1 MVKLSTNSYIDALN
15 DVLKSRFPANTFSLN
30 GYQECST
37 CMQFM
42 DGNWV
47 IFDGERGNRY
57 DEIYCDT
64 ILQVCLAFIRRM
76 THRKDDISA
85 MENELNENISAE
97 KIA

>member
-1 MVKLSTNSYIDALN
+1 MTL
-15 DVLKSRFPANTFSLN
+15 P
-30 GYQECST
+30 
-37 CMQFM
+37 
-42 DGNWV
+42 
-47 IFDGERGNRY
+47 DGERGNRY

-64 ILQVCLAFIRRM
+64 ILQACLAFIRRM